1 MRSAAAT
8 LIARNDGGPGFESP
22 LRLCRWGKPCKQSH
36 SEFGISAGT
45 ASLRMMGS
53 RVEPRWGLA
62 AGLGSIVLQDI
73 LETAHSINCAA
84 GDSTSKVARKLAHA
98 WHTGWHL
105 MEPVARHFSPVPI
118 AS

>member
-1 MRSAAAT
+1 
-8 LIARNDGGPGFESP
+8 
-22 LRLCRWGKPCKQSH
+22 
-36 SEFGISAGT
+36 
-45 ASLRMMGS
+45 MMGS